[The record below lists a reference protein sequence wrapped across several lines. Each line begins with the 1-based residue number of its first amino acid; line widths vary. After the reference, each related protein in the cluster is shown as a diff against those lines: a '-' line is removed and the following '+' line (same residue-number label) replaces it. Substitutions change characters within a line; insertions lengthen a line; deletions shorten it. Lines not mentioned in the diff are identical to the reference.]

1 MDIID
6 KHARRYFMQYMKQCF
21 IAIAVVVA
29 ILFFL
34 DIARY
39 TVIVASLGATTF
51 VVFAIPHSY
60 SATARRISGGYL
72 VGVVV
77 GISLYYT
84 DTYLASLAFIDAEI
98 LNIIIGGTAVGASI
112 FIMAITN
119 TEHPPAAGLSM
130 GLIFN
135 PWSVEAMI
143 IIFMAVFILC
153 LFKQFLGKWLI
164 NMHGITG
171 T

>member
-1 MDIID
+1 MSIID
-6 KHARRYFMQYMKQCF
+6 KHARRYFTQYIKQCL

-60 SATARRISGGYL
+60 SAVARRICGGYL
-72 VGVVV
+72 VGVAV
-77 GISLYYT
+77 GISLFYV
-84 DTYLASLAFIDAEI
+84 DTYLAALPFIHAEV
-98 LNIIIGGTAVGASI
+98 LNIVIGGTAVGASI

-130 GLIFN
+130 GLTFN
-135 PWSVEAMI
+135 PWSVEAI
-143 IIFMAVFILC
+143 IVIFIAVFTLC
-153 LFKQFLGKWLI
+153 LCKHFLRKWLI
-164 NMHGITG
+164 NMHETTG

>member
-1 MDIID
+1 MTIID
-6 KHARRYFMQYMKQCF
+6 KYARLYFTQYMKQCF

-39 TVIVASLGATTF
+39 TLIVASLGSTTF

-60 SATARRISGGYL
+60 SATAYRISGSYL
-72 VGVVV
+72 VGVVI
-77 GISLYYT
+77 GITLYYT
-84 DTYLASLAFIDAEI
+84 DAYLASLAFINGEI
-98 LNIIIGGTAVGASI
+98 LNIIIGGTAVGASL
-112 FIMAITN
+112 FIMSITN

-135 PWSVEAMI
+135 SWSVEAI
-143 IIFMAVFILC
+143 IVIFIALFTLC
-153 LFKQFLGKWLI
+153 LCKYLLRKWLI
-164 NMHGITG
+164 NLHESTE
-171 T
+171 